1 MGETTNYFGLL
12 PGIATLFIIGLG
24 FPLVIQG
31 ERRFGY
37 LWWPY
42 MMRIGSV
49 FIIISFFIQRDWL
62 SVGIT
67 VLGATFVW
75 GSTELKEQAVRA
87 EIGWYPFNPNKG
99 KPPFENII
107 KKWRAPHL

>member
-1 MGETTNYFGLL
+1 MDIFGLVI
-12 PGIATLFIIGLG
+12 GVVTLLIIGLG

-42 MMRIGSV
+42 MMGIG
-49 FIIISFFIQRDWL
+49 IIIIGVSVLIPADWL
-62 SVGIT
+62 SVVVG

-87 EIGWYPFNPNKG
+87 EVGWFPFNANKI
-99 KPPFENII
+99 KPPFEAII
-107 KKWRAPHL
+107 KKWKAPHL

>member
-1 MGETTNYFGLL
+1 MNLFGLL
-12 PGIATLFIIGLG
+12 IGIVTLLIIGLG

-42 MMRIGSV
+42 MMGMGFV
-49 FIIISFFIQRDWL
+49 TVIISLFISLNWL
-62 SVGIT
+62 SAIVGI
-67 VLGATFVW
+67 LGATFVW

-87 EIGWYPFNPNKG
+87 EIGWYPFNG
-99 KPPFENII
+99 KKILPPLAKLIE
-107 KKWRAPHL
+107 KWKAPHL

>member
-1 MGETTNYFGLL
+1 MNLFGLL
-12 PGIATLFIIGLG
+12 IGIVTLLIIGLG

-42 MMRIGSV
+42 MMGMGFV
-49 FIIISFFIQRDWL
+49 TVIISLFISLNWL
-62 SVGIT
+62 SAIVG

-87 EIGWYPFNPNKG
+87 EIGWYPFNG
-99 KPPFENII
+99 KKILPPLAKLIE
-107 KKWRAPHL
+107 KWKAPHL